1 MTSTLLQSIEA
12 KEQLENI
19 LVAIN
24 KAIPNQEPI
33 LKELSKYSQ
42 SKDQFIKMLQ
52 QQWYERDLPVFTE
65 LQIRQMNSAYYSEK
79 AKKQVSNGLHGKEM
93 IDMESRHWIVKSGTA
108 WKGWNAAES
117 VYYKIPLL
125 YEGDIGY
132 EKNFQPLV
140 VCDQASNSV
149 NLILSLTKLI

>member
-42 SKDQFIKMLQ
+42 SKDQFIKRLQ
-52 QQWYERDLPVFTE
+52 QQWYQRDLPVFTE
-65 LQIRQMNSAYYSEK
+65 LQVRQMNSAYYSEK
-79 AKKQVSNGLHGKEM
+79 AKKISYVQ
-93 IDMESRHWIVKSGTA
+93 R
-108 WKGWNAAES
+108 
-117 VYYKIPLL
+117 
-125 YEGDIGY
+125 
-132 EKNFQPLV
+132 
-140 VCDQASNSV
+140 
-149 NLILSLTKLI
+149 

>member
-42 SKDQFIKMLQ
+42 SKDQFIKRLQ

-65 LQIRQMNSAYYSEK
+65 LQIRQNSAYYSEK
-79 AKKQVSNGLHGKEM
+79 AKKQVSNGLQGKEM
-93 IDMESRHWIVKSGTA
+93 IDMESRH
-108 WKGWNAAES
+108 
-117 VYYKIPLL
+117 
-125 YEGDIGY
+125 
-132 EKNFQPLV
+132 
-140 VCDQASNSV
+140 
-149 NLILSLTKLI
+149 